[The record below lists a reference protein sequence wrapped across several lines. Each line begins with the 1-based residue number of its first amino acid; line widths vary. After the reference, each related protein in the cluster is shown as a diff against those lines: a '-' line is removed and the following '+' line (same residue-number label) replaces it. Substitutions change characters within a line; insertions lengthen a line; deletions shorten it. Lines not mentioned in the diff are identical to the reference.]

1 MTEQA
6 TPSPSTTQTAPRST
20 LADIGRTQKLDRV
33 SRRKTRGF
41 WAQAWQ
47 RFRQNRLSL
56 VALCVTIFIVA
67 CVLGAGL
74 ISRYI
79 TGFTP
84 YENHLA
90 DKLTPPFTN
99 GYILGSDGNGRDVL
113 TRLVYGGR
121 ASLMIA
127 GLTTVTILLIG
138 ATLGAISGFFMGW
151 TDTIIMRVVDV
162 LLSIPT
168 LPLLVLISSMFRPGP
183 AMLSVFVALVSW
195 SGIARLVRGEVL
207 KLRGQEFVEAARLMG
222 GSNIRIIY
230 KHILPNVMPI
240 IVVWASL
247 VIPGLIL
254 LEATLSYFGLGV
266 KVPTPSWGNMLQD
279 SKQFF
284 RSNWTLVFIPG
295 VMIYITVL
303 SIYLVGSGLRDA
315 LDPRLGEK

>member
-6 TPSPSTTQTAPRST
+6 TSSPTTPQATRQSR
-20 LADIGRTQKLDRV
+20 LADAALAHELDRV
-33 SRRKTRGF
+33 ARRKSRGF
-41 WAQAWQ
+41 WSQAWV
-47 RFRQNRLSL
+47 RFRHNRLSL
-56 VALCVTIFIVA
+56 VALAITILIVA

-74 ISRYI
+74 ISRYV

-127 GLTTVTILLIG
+127 GLTTITILLIG
-138 ATLGAISGFFMGW
+138 ATLGAISGYFMGW
-151 TDTIIMRVVDV
+151 TDTIIMRMVDV

-183 AMLSVFVALVSW
+183 AMLSLFVALVSW

-222 GSNIRIIY
+222 GSNARIIFR
-230 KHILPNVMPI
+230 HIFPNVVPI

-295 VMIYITVL
+295 VTIYITVL
-303 SIYLVGSGLRDA
+303 CIYLVGSGLRDA